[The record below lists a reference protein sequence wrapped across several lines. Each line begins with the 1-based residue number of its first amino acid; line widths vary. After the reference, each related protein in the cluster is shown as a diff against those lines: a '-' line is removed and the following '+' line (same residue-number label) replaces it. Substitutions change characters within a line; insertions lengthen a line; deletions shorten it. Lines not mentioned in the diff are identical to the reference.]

1 MILRGGIFFTAIPA
15 TMEDG
20 NIRLRPLRI
29 SDGAF
34 LKTGFGG
41 EESLKASGLYSPL
54 SLSGGGIRRWIGKT
68 YDLAWC
74 IEIDL
79 QPAGFA
85 GVFNLRPGES
95 AEASLIIFRRELRR
109 LGYGGRVFRMIART
123 LARKTGVR
131 RFVVRVRADNRAAL
145 SFWRKTGFQY
155 AGCDGGTS
163 TMEFDLCAIPD

>member
-15 TMEDG
+15 TLEDG
-20 NIRLRPLRI
+20 NIRLRPLRV
-29 SDGAF
+29 SDAAF

-41 EESLKASGLYSPL
+41 EESLKANGLCSPL
-54 SLSGGGIRRWIGKT
+54 SLSGNAVRRWIKRT

-85 GVFNLRPGES
+85 GVLNLRPGES
-95 AEASLIIFRRELRR
+95 AEASLIVFRRELRR
-109 LGYGGRVFRMIART
+109 RGHGGRVFRMIAET
-123 LARKTGVR
+123 LARKTGVK

-145 SFWRKTGFQY
+145 SFWRKTGFEY
-155 AGCDGGTS
+155 TGCDNGTS
-163 TMEFDLCAIPD
+163 TMAFDLRPIPD